1 VLLFVGLPGGFEPG
15 EQIFHL
21 AMIGLQEG
29 DCVGLRVGHLKS
41 PSNERRYEISRPL
54 GHSDFGPVSE

>member
-1 VLLFVGLPGGFEPG
+1 
-15 EQIFHL
+15 
-21 AMIGLQEG
+21 MIGLQEG
-29 DCVGLRVGHLKS
+29 DCVGLCVGHLKS